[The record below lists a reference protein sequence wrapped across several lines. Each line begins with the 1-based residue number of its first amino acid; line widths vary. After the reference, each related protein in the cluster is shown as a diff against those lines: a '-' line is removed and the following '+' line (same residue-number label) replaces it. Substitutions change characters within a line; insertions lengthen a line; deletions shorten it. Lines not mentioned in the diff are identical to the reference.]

1 MWAFVSSKRKKKGK
15 RTRRHAAT
23 DRQSV
28 RRSANSESVSCSNRA
43 ASALC
48 AANAI
53 RVNLKE
59 SKDSV
64 RILFLTVGSEIGG
77 RRGEKP
83 YLLCAKLI
91 IEVLKV
97 SLSANLYTL
106 LF

>member
-1 MWAFVSSKRKKKGK
+1 MGVRKFEEEKKKGK
-15 RTRRHAAT
+15 GQGVTLPRIAKTCVVLRI
-23 DRQSV
+23 
-28 RRSANSESVSCSNRA
+28 ANPCPARIA
-43 ASALC
+43 PPAPSALPT
-48 AANAI
+48 

-106 LF
+106 FF